1 MMPFDAYR
9 CYLSLKNHFTKDHY
23 DYIKYRGKTRATKQ
37 AFYKRK
43 DRFWFEKF
51 ARQKSDK
58 EVEEFFVANFTSCS
72 DPESLWIGE
81 MIKEGEGRYQ
91 DWQKK
96 VQSLSYVFK
105 QEVEDLFTNNKVDE
119 VFDCSK
125 GHPPILRKYLGGNIS
140 LESLVIC
147 DRIFGYGK
155 NFDKDLNDPVWE
167 TVSRRV
173 KKYKPF
179 LNINVPRYKKILK
192 EVCLLY
198 TSHSQR
204 D

>member
-1 MMPFDAYR
+1 MMPFEAYK
-9 CYLSLKNHFTKDHY
+9 CYLGMKNHFTKDNY
-23 DYIKYRGKTRATKQ
+23 DYIKYRGKSRATLN

-51 ARQKSDK
+51 SRQKNDK
-58 EVEEFFVANFTSCS
+58 EIEEFFIANFASCP

-105 QEVEDLFTNNKVDE
+105 QEAEYLFTDNKVDE
-119 VFDCSK
+119 VFDCSN
-125 GHPPILRKYLGGNIS
+125 GHPTILRNYLGGFTS
-140 LESLVIC
+140 LETLVIC
-147 DRIFGYGK
+147 DRIFEYGK
-155 NFDKDLNDPVWE
+155 DFDKKLKDPVWE

-173 KKYKPF
+173 KKYTPF
-179 LNINVPRYKKILK
+179 LNISVPRYKKILK
-192 EVCLLY
+192 EVVIHG
-198 TSHSQR
+198 SS
-204 D
+204 

>member
-1 MMPFDAYR
+1 MPFDSYK
-9 CYLSLKNHFTKDHY
+9 CYLAMKNHFTKDSY
-23 DYIKYRGKTRATKQ
+23 DYIKYRGKSRATLN

-51 ARQKSDK
+51 SRQKSDK
-58 EVEEFFVANFTSCS
+58 EIEEFFIANFSSCP

-105 QEVEDLFTNNKVDE
+105 EEAESLFVDNKVDD

-125 GHPPILRKYLGGNIS
+125 GHPPILKSYLGGKTS
-140 LESLVIC
+140 LETLVIC
-147 DRIFGYGK
+147 DRIFEYGK
-155 NFDKDLNDPVWE
+155 DFDKNLKDPVWE

-173 KKYKPF
+173 KKYTPF

-192 EVCLLY
+192 EVVIHG
-198 TSHSQR
+198 S
-204 D
+204 